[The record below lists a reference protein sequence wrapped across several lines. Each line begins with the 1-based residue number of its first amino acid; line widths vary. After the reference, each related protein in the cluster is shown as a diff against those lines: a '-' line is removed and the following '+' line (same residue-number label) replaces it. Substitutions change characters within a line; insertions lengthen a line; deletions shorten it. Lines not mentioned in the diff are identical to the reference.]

1 MKETSTVTVGCDLG
15 DRSSEV
21 CVLEAGGDVVLRRS
35 VRTTKRHLGVF
46 FRSYSGA
53 RVIVEASAQSRWV
66 SELLTSLGCSVVVA
80 NPRQVRLIGR
90 ASRKSDKRDAETLAR
105 LGRADPALLAPV
117 QHRGEKA
124 QQDLVWIRSRDVLVR
139 SRAAAVTSVR
149 GQVKA
154 FGLRVPTCSPEA
166 FARRARGVISE
177 ELLSAFEPILIS
189 IETMTAQIRSYDQR
203 IEELAQGYSETTR
216 MREIKGVG
224 ALTSLAFVLTLER
237 PERFKHSRDVGAYL
251 GLTPRQRQ
259 SGDSDPQLRISKT
272 GDPYLRRLLV
282 GSAQYILGPFG
293 PDTDLRRHGLK
304 LVARGGKR
312 AKKIAVVAVARKL
325 GVLMHRLWVSGE
337 SYVAL
342 GYGARKAG

>member
-1 MKETSTVTVGCDLG
+1 MTENSTVTVGCDLG
-15 DRSSEV
+15 DRSTEV
-21 CVLEAGGDVVLRRS
+21 CVLEAGGDVLLRRS
-35 VRTTKRHLGVF
+35 VRTTKRHLGGF
-46 FRSYSGA
+46 FRSYVGA
-53 RVIVEASAQSRWV
+53 RVIVEASAHSRWV
-66 SELLTSLGCSVVVA
+66 SALLTSLGCSVVVA

-90 ASRKSDKRDAETLAR
+90 ASRKNDRRDAETLAR
-105 LGRADPALLAPV
+105 LGRADPELLAPV
-117 QHRGEKA
+117 QHRGERA

-139 SRAAAVTSVR
+139 ARAAAVTSVR

-154 FGLRVPTCSPEA
+154 FGIRVPKCSSEA
-166 FARRARGVISE
+166 FARRARESLSE
-177 ELLSAFEPILIS
+177 ELTSALEPILVS

-203 IEELAQGYSETTR
+203 IEALAQSYAETER

-237 PERFKHSRDVGAYL
+237 PERFKHSRDVGPYL

-337 SYVAL
+337 SYVPL
-342 GYGARKAG
+342 GYAAHKPS